1 MHKALGSIHS
11 TASKWAGKVN
21 FAAILP
27 AHLHSLY
34 QADPDL
40 DGGVGLIIKNRT
52 VW

>member
-27 AHLHSLY
+27 THRHGLY
-34 QADPDL
+34 QTDPDL
-40 DGGVGLIIKNRT
+40 DGWARLTIKNRT